1 MKPLYAKTSRYII
14 RQEFRQECS
23 GMIAERALKTLEY
36 DKVRE
41 QVASFC
47 TSSLGKNA
55 IEQLIPETDYE
66 KVQEL
71 LEEMDEGLSILRVK
85 GNVPMGGIFDVRP
98 SAKRAQIG
106 GILSPMELMEIAST
120 IRASRILR
128 NFIEDL
134 EGEGEIKIPHFTERK
149 EQMPVLTPLQREIN
163 DCIDENGTVLD
174 SASTALRS
182 IRQSLRSE
190 ESKVRQK
197 LESLTRGSNA
207 GKMLSDAIVTI
218 RNDRYVLP
226 VKQEYRTHY
235 GGIVHDQSS
244 SGQTLF
250 IEPEAVVQANNE
262 IQRLKVKE
270 KAEIERILQM
280 LSAKVQEVAHDL
292 FILVSILGDIDVI
305 LAKGKYGQ
313 ANKCT
318 KPTMNKEGY
327 IRLVRAR
334 HPLISR
340 EDAVPNTIEFGK
352 DITAIVITGPNTGGK
367 TVTLKTV
374 GLCTLMAQSGLP
386 VPALDGSELAVF
398 DQLFADIG
406 DEQSIEQSLST
417 FSSHMVNIVD
427 ILSKFDSNSLVLF
440 DELGAGTDPQ
450 EGAALAISILDE
462 AVGRG
467 ARVMATTHYPE
478 LKAYG
483 YNRPGVV
490 NASVEFDI
498 ETLSPTYRLLIGVPG
513 RSNAFEIS
521 KRLGLQDSII
531 DQAKSYTGS
540 DRHEVESMI
549 ASLEESRRRS
559 EREADEAHALLEEA
573 QNLRDELEE
582 RLKTYDEKKENL
594 EKKAKDK
601 AHKIVDEAKKE
612 AEEVIA
618 ELRKMREN
626 ASKVVKEHELIDAKK
641 RLDEAAPVE
650 NKVLKKQAQIRE
662 RANNL
667 KAGDEVKVLSYG
679 QKGTLLEKVS
689 DHEWVVQI
697 GILKM
702 KLEDSDL
709 QYVKPEKEKQTA
721 IMTNVRNRNSHVK
734 LELDLRGERYE
745 DAILKTEKYI
755 DDALLANYSRVS
767 IIHGK
772 GTGALRQGIQ
782 SFLKGHKRVKS
793 FRFGEAGEGGFG
805 VTVVELK

>member
-1 MKPLYAKTSRYII
+1 
-14 RQEFRQECS
+14 
-23 GMIAERALKTLEY
+23 MIAERALKTLEY
-36 DKVRE
+36 DKVRL
-41 QVASFC
+41 QVATYC
-47 TSSLGKNA
+47 TSSIGKSA
-55 IEQLIPETDYE
+55 VVELVPQTDYE
-66 KVQEL
+66 KVVQL

-98 SAKRAQIG
+98 TARRAQIG
-106 GILSPMELMEIAST
+106 GMLSAMELMEVSST

-128 NFIEDL
+128 NFIDDIES
-134 EGEGEIKIPHFTERK
+134 EEAIEIPHFIAKK
-149 EQMPVLTPLQREIN
+149 EAMPVLTGLQHEIN
-163 DCIDENGTVLD
+163 NCIDDNGSVLD
-174 SASTALRS
+174 SASQTLRS
-182 IRQSLRSE
+182 IRQSLRAE
-190 ESKVRQK
+190 EAKVRSK

-207 GKMLSDAIVTI
+207 SKMLSDTLVTI
-218 RNDRYVLP
+218 RNDRFVIP
-226 VKQEYRTHY
+226 VKQEYRHHY

-250 IEPEAVVQANNE
+250 IEPDSVVQANNE
-262 IQRLKVKE
+262 IHRLKMKE
-270 KAEIERILQM
+270 QAEVERILLA
-280 LSAKVQEVAHDL
+280 LSAMVEEVAPDL
-292 FILVSILGDIDVI
+292 FNLVKVLGEIDVI

-318 KPTMNKEGY
+318 MPKINNDGY

-334 HPLISR
+334 HPLLPI
-340 EDAVPNTIEFGK
+340 ETAVANDIEFGK

-374 GLCTLMAQSGLP
+374 GLCTLMAQAGLP

-398 DQLFADIG
+398 KQLFADIG

-427 ILSKFDSNSLVLF
+427 ILQKFDDESLVLF

-462 AVGRG
+462 VHGRD

-483 YNRPGVV
+483 YNRPGVA

-521 KRLGLQDSII
+521 SRLGLPESII
-531 DQAKSYTGS
+531 DRAKNFTGT

-549 ASLEESRRRS
+549 ASLEESRRQSEDDAERS
-559 EREADEAHALLEEA
+559 HELMIESEALREELQGKLQAYEDRKEAL
-573 QNLRDELEE
+573 D
-582 RLKTYDEKKENL
+582 
-594 EKKAKDK
+594 KKAKEK
-601 AHKIVDEAKKE
+601 ARKIVDEAKRE
-612 AEEVIA
+612 AESIIA
-618 ELRKMREN
+618 ELREMRKN
-626 ASKVVKEHELIDAKK
+626 ADQVVKEHELIEARK
-641 RLDEAAPVE
+641 RLEEATPLE
-650 NKVLKKQAQIRE
+650 NNKVLKKAAQVKA
-662 RANNL
+662 RAQNL
-667 KAGDEVKVLSYG
+667 VVGDEVKVLSYG
-679 QKGTLLEKVS
+679 QRGTLLEKVS
-689 DHEWVVQI
+689 NSEWVVQM

-702 KLEDSDL
+702 KILDSDL
-709 QYVKPEKEKQTA
+709 EYIKPEKEPVQRIAGVK
-721 IMTNVRNRNSHVK
+721 NRSSHVK

-745 DAILKTEKYI
+745 DAIIRTEKYI
-755 DDALLANYSRVS
+755 DDALLANYGRVS
-767 IIHGK
+767 IIHGV

-782 SFLKGHKRVKS
+782 NYLKKHKRVKS
-793 FRFGEAGEGGFG
+793 FRFGEAGEGGLG

>member
-1 MKPLYAKTSRYII
+1 
-14 RQEFRQECS
+14 
-23 GMIAERALKTLEY
+23 MIEKRALKTLEF

-41 QVASFC
+41 QVSAFC
-47 TSSLGKNA
+47 TNSIGKQA
-55 IEQLIPETDYE
+55 IDELVPETNFE
-66 KVQEL
+66 TVVEL
-71 LEEMDEGLSILRVK
+71 LEEMDEGLAILRVK

-98 SAKRAQIG
+98 HARRSQIG
-106 GILSPMELMEIAST
+106 GMLSPMELMEIAST

-128 NFIEDL
+128 NFIEDI
-134 EGEGEIKIPHFTERK
+134 EAENTIEIPHFIERK
-149 EQMPVLTPLQREIN
+149 EQMPVLTALQHEIN
-163 DCIDENGTVLD
+163 DCIDDNGAVLD
-174 SASTALRS
+174 SASPALRS

-207 GKMLSDAIVTI
+207 SKMLSDSIITI
-218 RNDRYVLP
+218 RNDRFVIP
-226 VKQEYRTHY
+226 VKQEYRSHY
-235 GGIVHDQSS
+235 GGIVHDQSA

-250 IEPEAVVQANNE
+250 IEPESVIQSNNE
-262 IQRLKVKE
+262 VQRLKVKE
-270 KAEIERILQM
+270 KAEIDRILAE
-280 LSAKVQEVAHDL
+280 LTAKVAEVGHDL
-292 FILVSILGDIDVI
+292 FVLVQLLGEIDVI

-318 KPTMNKEGY
+318 MPKMNNEGFT
-327 IRLVRAR
+327 RLVRAR
-334 HPLISR
+334 HPLLPI
-340 EDAVPNTIEFGK
+340 EEAVANTIEFGRV
-352 DITAIVITGPNTGGK
+352 ITAIVITGPNTGGK

-374 GLCTLMAQSGLP
+374 GLCTLMAQCGLP

-398 DQLFADIG
+398 EKIFADIG

-427 ILSKFDSNSLVLF
+427 ILSKFDEHSLVLF

-462 AVGRG
+462 VVGKG

-483 YNRPGVV
+483 YNRPSVV

-521 KRLGLQDSII
+521 KRLGLNTDVIER
-531 DQAKSYTGS
+531 AKSFTGT

-549 ASLEESRRRS
+549 ASLEESRLRS
-559 EREADEAHALLEEA
+559 EREADEAHALLEDA
-573 QNLRDELEE
+573 QGIRAQLEE
-582 RLKTYDEKKENL
+582 RLRTYDEKKESL
-594 EKKAKDK
+594 EKKAKEK
-601 AHKIVDEAKKE
+601 ARKIVDEAKKE
-612 AEEVIA
+612 AEKIIT
-618 ELRKMREN
+618 ELREMKEN
-626 ASKVVKEHELIDAKK
+626 AASNVKEHELIDAKK
-641 RLDEAAPVE
+641 RLEEAAPIE
-650 NKVLKKQAQIRE
+650 NKVLQKAVAARE
-662 RANNL
+662 RKQNL
-667 KAGDEVKVLSYG
+667 QVGDEVKVLSYG
-679 QKGTLLEKVS
+679 QKGTILQKVAGE
-689 DHEWVVQI
+689 EWVVQI

-702 KLEDSDL
+702 KLPESDL
-709 QYVKPEKEKQTA
+709 EYIKPEKEKATRT
-721 IMTNVRNRNSHVK
+721 MMNVKNRNSHVK

-745 DAILKTEKYI
+745 DALLRTEKYL
-755 DDALLANYSRVS
+755 DDALLANYPRVS

-782 SFLKGHKRVKS
+782 SYLKNHKRVKT
-793 FRFGEAGEGGFG
+793 FRYGEAGEGGFG

>member
-1 MKPLYAKTSRYII
+1 
-14 RQEFRQECS
+14 
-23 GMIAERALKTLEY
+23 MIAERALRTLEY

-41 QVASFC
+41 QVANFC
-47 TSSLGKNA
+47 TSSLGKST
-55 IEQLIPETDYE
+55 IEQLIPETDFDT
-66 KVQEL
+66 VVEL

-98 SAKRAQIG
+98 QAKRAQIG
-106 GILSPMELMEIAST
+106 GMLSPMELMEIAST

-128 NFIEDL
+128 NFIEDI
-134 EGEGEIKIPHFTERK
+134 EQEEDITVPHFVERK
-149 EQMPVLTPLQREIN
+149 EQMPILTALQHEIN
-163 DCIDENGTVLD
+163 DCIDDNGAVLD
-174 SASTALRS
+174 SASTTLRS
-182 IRQSLRSE
+182 IRQSLRAE
-190 ESKVRQK
+190 EAKVRQK

-207 GKMLSDAIVTI
+207 TKMLSDAIVTI
-218 RNDRYVLP
+218 RNDRFVIP
-226 VKQEYRTHY
+226 VKQEYRSHY

-250 IEPEAVVQANNE
+250 IEPESVVQANNE

-270 KAEIERILQM
+270 KAEIERILLE
-280 LSAKVQEVAHDL
+280 LSSKVQEVAHDL
-292 FILVSILGDIDVI
+292 FVLVQILGDIDVI
-305 LAKGKYGQ
+305 LAKGKFGQ
-313 ANKCT
+313 AFKCT
-318 KPTMNKEGY
+318 KPKMNQEGY

-334 HPLISR
+334 HPLISI
-340 EDAVPNTIEFGK
+340 EEAVPNTIEFGR

-374 GLCTLMAQSGLP
+374 GLCTLMAQAGLP

-427 ILSKFDSNSLVLF
+427 ILGKFDARSLVLF

-462 AVGRG
+462 VVGRG

-521 KRLGLQDSII
+521 KRLGLKESII
-531 DQAKSYTGS
+531 QQARSFTGS

-573 QNLRDELEE
+573 QQLHEQLEE
-582 RLKTYDEKKENL
+582 RLRTYDEKKEAL
-594 EKKAKDK
+594 EKKAKEK
-601 AHKIVDEAKKE
+601 AHKIVDEAKMESDK
-612 AEEVIA
+612 VIA
-618 ELRKMREN
+618 ELREMRAN
-626 ASKVVKEHELIDAKK
+626 ASKVVKEHELIEAKK
-641 RLDEAAPVE
+641 KLDAAAPQE
-650 NKVLKKQAQIRE
+650 NQVLKKQAQIRE
-662 RANNL
+662 RAQNL
-667 KAGDEVKVLSYG
+667 KLGDEVKVLSYG
-679 QKGTLLEKVS
+679 QKGTLVEKVS
-689 DHEWVVQI
+689 ETEWVVQI

-702 KLEDSDL
+702 KLEESDL
-709 QYVKPEKEKQTA
+709 QYVKPEKEKQTVV
-721 IMTNVRNRNSHVK
+721 MTNVKNRSGHVK

-745 DAILKTEKYI
+745 EAILRTEKYI
-755 DDALLANYSRVS
+755 DDALLANYPRVS

-782 SFLKGHKRVKS
+782 NFLKGHKRVKS
-793 FRFGEAGEGGFG
+793 YRYGEAGEGGFG

>member
-1 MKPLYAKTSRYII
+1 
-14 RQEFRQECS
+14 
-23 GMIAERALKTLEY
+23 MIAERALKTLEY

-41 QVASFC
+41 QVAGFC
-47 TSSLGKNA
+47 TSSLGKSA
-55 IEQLIPETDYE
+55 IEQLIPETDFDT
-66 KVQEL
+66 VVEL

-98 SAKRAQIG
+98 QSKRAQIG
-106 GILSPMELMEIAST
+106 GMLSPMELMEIAST

-128 NFIEDL
+128 NFIEDI
-134 EGEGEIKIPHFTERK
+134 EAENDITISHFVERK
-149 EQMPVLTPLQREIN
+149 QQMPILTALQHEIN
-163 DCIDENGTVLD
+163 DCIDDNGAVLD
-174 SASTALRS
+174 SASTTLRS
-182 IRQSLRSE
+182 IRQSLRAE
-190 ESKVRQK
+190 EAKVRQK

-207 GKMLSDAIVTI
+207 SKMLSDAIVTI
-218 RNDRYVLP
+218 RNDRFVIP
-226 VKQEYRTHY
+226 VKQEYRGHY

-250 IEPEAVVQANNE
+250 IEPESVVQANNE

-270 KAEIERILQM
+270 KIEIERILLE

-292 FILVSILGDIDVI
+292 FVLVQILGDIDVI

-318 KPTMNKEGY
+318 KPKMNQEGF

-334 HPLISR
+334 HPLISI
-340 EDAVPNTIEFGK
+340 EEAVPNTIEFGQ

-374 GLCTLMAQSGLP
+374 GLCTLMAQAGLP

-427 ILSKFDSNSLVLF
+427 ILGKFDARSLVLF

-462 AVGRG
+462 VVGRG
-467 ARVMATTHYPE
+467 ARIMATTHYPE

-521 KRLGLQDSII
+521 KRLGLKESII
-531 DQAKSYTGS
+531 EQARSFTGS

-573 QNLRDELEE
+573 QQLHEQLEE
-582 RLKTYDEKKENL
+582 RLRTYDEKKEVL
-594 EKKAKDK
+594 EKKAKEK
-601 AHKIVDEAKKE
+601 ARKIVDEAKTESEK
-612 AEEVIA
+612 VIA
-618 ELRKMREN
+618 ELREMRAN
-626 ASKVVKEHELIDAKK
+626 ASKVVKEHELIEAKK
-641 RLDEAAPVE
+641 KLDAAAPQE
-650 NKVLKKQAQIRE
+650 NQVLKKQAQIRE
-662 RANNL
+662 RAQNL
-667 KAGDEVKVLSYG
+667 KLGDEVKVISYG
-679 QKGTLLEKVS
+679 QKGTLVEKVS
-689 DHEWVVQI
+689 DTEWVVQI

-702 KLEDSDL
+702 KLEESDL
-709 QYVKPEKEKQTA
+709 QYLKPEKEKQTVV
-721 IMTNVRNRNSHVK
+721 MTNVKNRSGHVK

-745 DAILKTEKYI
+745 EAIVRTEKYI
-755 DDALLANYSRVS
+755 DDALLANYPRVS

-782 SFLKGHKRVKS
+782 NLLKGHKRVKS
-793 FRFGEAGEGGFG
+793 FRYGEAGEGGFG